1 MVSEVYYEV
10 HMTCVLHIVRISNV
24 NSVMFVH
31 RIREMESSPC
41 QHLRQCIEKS
51 VEKCIL
57 MLGCQGLK
65 LKVLLRKAEVRCDC
79 LGQG

>member
-10 HMTCVLHIVRISNV
+10 HTARISNV

-41 QHLRQCIEKS
+41 HHLRQCIEKI
-51 VEKCIL
+51 VEN
-57 MLGCQGLK
+57 MYSD
-65 LKVLLRKAEVRCDC
+65 VRVSRIKIKSIVKESRS
-79 LGQG
+79 

>member
-1 MVSEVYYEV
+1 MVSEVYYEG
-10 HMTCVLHIVRISNV
+10 HMTCVLHTARISNV

-31 RIREMESSPC
+31 RMKEMESSPR
-41 QHLRQCIEKS
+41 QHLRQFMENS

-79 LGQG
+79 IGQG